1 MPTYTEKRINEFKTG
16 DYVSGV
22 FYIRES
28 ELKTTTTN
36 NKYMNF
42 TFADKTGEINA
53 KLWDWDTDNASRFPA
68 GVLVKARGNV
78 LDWQGQAQF
87 KIESISKVIDSDN
100 VKISDYIPSAPYS
113 GEAMYK
119 FLITVIQDKMQDED
133 FKKITEY
140 ILEQNKSMLLIAPAA
155 KKNHHAVRSGLL
167 YHTSTMLRA
176 AVTLSSIYTFLN
188 RDLLY
193 AGVMLHDIGKLFE
206 MKQTDIGLVSEYTT
220 EGTLLGHIIQG
231 INYIDSIG
239 STLGTDPEKVLLLK
253 HMILSHH
260 YIPEHGSPKPPAFP
274 EAELL
279 HYLDILDAR
288 MYDMQMAIDTTE
300 TGTFSDRIWSLEN
313 RSVYK
318 SSAIYEKRQDDTV

>member
-1 MPTYTEKRINEFKTG
+1 MPTYSEKKISEFKSG
-16 DYVSGV
+16 DFAQGV
-22 FYIRES
+22 FYIKES

-53 KLWDWDTDNASRFPA
+53 KLWDWDEDNAARFRA
-68 GVLVKARGNV
+68 GILVKARGSV
-78 LDWQGQAQF
+78 LDWQGQQQF
-87 KIESISKVIDSDN
+87 KIDFMGKVLDSDHI
-100 VKISDYIPSAPYS
+100 KIEEYIPSAPYS

-119 FLITVIQDKMQDED
+119 FIMTVIQEKMQDED
-133 FKKITEY
+133 FKKITSF
-140 ILEQNKSMLLIAPAA
+140 IIEQNKAVLLIAPAA

-167 YHTSTMLRA
+167 FHTSTMLRCA
-176 AVTLSSIYTFLN
+176 LTLSSIYTFLN
-188 RDLLY
+188 KDLLY
-193 AGVMLHDIGKLFE
+193 AGVILHDIGKLFE
-206 MKQTDIGLVSEYTT
+206 MKQSETGLVSEYTT

-231 INYIDSIG
+231 INYIDEIG
-239 STLGTDPEKVLLLK
+239 KTLAIDPERVLLLK

-288 MYDMQMAIDTTE
+288 MYDMEQAEEGTE
-300 TGTFSDRIWSLEN
+300 PGSFSERIWSLEN

-318 SSAIYEKRQDDTV
+318 SPAIYKEKQ